1 MILEY
6 VVMVIGSILFIP
18 NKHSHKTLFQIL
30 PIYSLEAKMAATE
43 TLRCKYPPSHPPLL
57 LHEAG
62 EGSCL
67 TRGDRLF
74 LAADG
79 VRRGGQVDPVPEGGV
94 LGAE

>member
-6 VVMVIGSILFIP
+6 VVMVIDSILFIP
-18 NKHSHKTLFQIL
+18 NKHSYKTLFQIL

-67 TRGDRLF
+67 TRGDGLL

-79 VRRGGQVDPVPEGGV
+79 VRQGGQVDPVPEGGV